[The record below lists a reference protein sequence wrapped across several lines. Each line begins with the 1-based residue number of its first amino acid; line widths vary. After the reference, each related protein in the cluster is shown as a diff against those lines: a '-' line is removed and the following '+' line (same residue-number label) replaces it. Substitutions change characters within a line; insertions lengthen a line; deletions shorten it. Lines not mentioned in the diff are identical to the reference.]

1 MKVFSIFSAFL
12 ITLSLNAQNVL
23 TPELLWK
30 FNRVSGGVVSPD
42 GNYLLYSQRSFNMS
56 ENKGNTE
63 LFVIDLK
70 TTKTKQIT
78 QTPFSEM
85 EAQWGKN
92 NTIWFMS
99 TENEGLQI
107 WTMSA
112 DGSAKKQ
119 VSRFAEIEMEGFKI
133 SPDEKSL
140 VTIQAIKTKQTLQD
154 KYADLPKANARVE
167 EDLMYRHWDH
177 YTDFMSRHLFIH
189 EITTD
194 ANGFAVMPI
203 GVDVLKNELFD
214 GILPPFGGTEQFCYT
229 PDAKK
234 LVYTSKKLKGK
245 EFAQSTNSELYE
257 YSIDT
262 KKTRTLTEGY
272 LGYDNNPSYSSTGVL
287 AWTSMARN
295 GFEADKND
303 LIIRG
308 LDDKDINLTAQIDQT
323 VGSFVWHPNGKFIYF
338 ISPTKGSEHIF
349 EIEINTKNVRQ
360 LTSGQ
365 HDYVSLSIFG
375 ETIYAGRQS
384 MVAPTEL
391 FSVQLKKGLVGQLPS
406 TNNEILSKIALPKVE
421 VAQLPS
427 SNNEIRSKITLPKV
441 EVAQLTYSNNEILSK
456 ITLPKIEEKWITTTD
471 GKQMLVWMV
480 LPPNFD
486 ENKKYPALL
495 YCQGG
500 PQSMVSQFFSFRW
513 NLALMASQG
522 YVVIAPNRRGLP
534 GFGQEWNDAISQDW
548 GGQAMQD
555 YLSATD
561 DAAKLP
567 FIDKNRIGAVGASY
581 GGYSVYM
588 LAGIHENRFK
598 TFISHCGLFNLESWY
613 GTTEELFFAN
623 WDHKGPY
630 WKAENKENYTKNS
643 PHNYVQNWNTPI
655 LVIHV
660 GMDFRVPESEG
671 MQAFQAAQ
679 LLGLRSKYLHFPT
692 EGHWVQSPQNGLL
705 WQREFFEWLNTDLK
719 P

>member
-1 MKVFSIFSAFL
+1 MKVFSILSVFL
-12 ITLSLNAQNVL
+12 ITLSIKAQNVL

-42 GNYLLYSQRSFNMS
+42 GNFLLYSQRSFNMS

-119 VSRFAEIEMEGFKI
+119 VSRFAEIELEGFKL

-140 VTIQAIKTKQTLQD
+140 VTIQAVKTKQTLQD

-189 EITTD
+189 EITTN

-234 LVYTSKKLKGK
+234 LIYTSKKLKGK

-303 LIIRG
+303 IIIRG
-308 LDDKDINLTAQIDQT
+308 LDGKDINLTAQVDQT
-323 VGSFVWHPNGKFIYF
+323 VGSFVWHPSGNFIYF
-338 ISPTKGSEHIF
+338 ISPTKGTEQIF
-349 EIEINTKNVRQ
+349 EIDLKTKKIRQ
-360 LTSGQ
+360 VTSGQ

-375 ETIYAGRQS
+375 NSIYAGRQS
-384 MVAPTEL
+384 MVAPTDL
-391 FSVQLKKGLVGQLPS
+391 FMVPIKKGTITQLTAANAELLS
-406 TNNEILSKIALPKVE
+406 T
-421 VAQLPS
+421 
-427 SNNEIRSKITLPKV
+427 ITLPKV
-441 EVAQLTYSNNEILSK
+441 
-456 ITLPKIEEKWITTTD
+456 EEKWITTTD

-486 ENKKYPALL
+486 QDKQYPSLL

-500 PQSMVSQFFSFRW
+500 PQSMVSQFFSYRW

-522 YVVIAPNRRGLP
+522 YVVVAPNRRGLP
-534 GFGQEWNDAISQDW
+534 GFGQEWNDAISTDW
-548 GGQAMQD
+548 GGQAMKD
-555 YLSATD
+555 YLSAAD
-561 DAAKLP
+561 EAFKLP
-567 FIDKNRIGAVGASY
+567 YIDRNRMGAVGASY

-598 TFISHCGLFNLESWY
+598 TFISHCGLFNLESWF

-655 LVIHV
+655 LVIHG

>member
-1 MKVFSIFSAFL
+1 MKVFSILSAFL
-12 ITLSLNAQNVL
+12 ITLSINAQNVL

-30 FNRVSGGVVSPD
+30 LNRVSGGTVSPD
-42 GNYLLYSQRSFNMS
+42 GNYLLYSQRSFNMT
-56 ENKGNTE
+56 ENKGNTD

-85 EAQWGKN
+85 EAQWGIN

-107 WTMSA
+107 WTMST

-119 VSRFAEIEMEGFKI
+119 VSRFAEIELEGFKI

-140 VTIQAIKTKQTLQD
+140 VTIQAVKTKQTLQD
-154 KYADLPKANARVE
+154 KYTDLPKANARVE
-167 EDLMYRHWDH
+167 DDLMYRHWDH
-177 YTDFMSRHLFIH
+177 YNDFMSRHLFIH

-234 LVYTSKKLKGK
+234 LIYTSKKLKGK

-287 AWTSMARN
+287 AWTSMPRN

-308 LDDKDINLTAQIDQT
+308 LDGKDINLTAQVDQT
-323 VGSFVWHPNGKFIYF
+323 VGSYVWHPNGKFIYF
-338 ISPTKGSEHIF
+338 ISPTKGTEQIF
-349 EIEINTKNVRQ
+349 EIDLKTKKIRQ
-360 LTSGQ
+360 VTSGQ

-375 ETIYAGRQS
+375 ESIYTGRQS
-384 MVAPTEL
+384 MVAPTDL
-391 FSVQLKKGLVGQLPS
+391 FMVPIKKGTITQL
-406 TNNEILSKIALPKVE
+406 TNANAEILST
-421 VAQLPS
+421 
-427 SNNEIRSKITLPKV
+427 ITLPKV
-441 EVAQLTYSNNEILSK
+441 
-456 ITLPKIEEKWITTTD
+456 EEKWITTTD
-471 GKQMLVWMV
+471 GKQMLVWVV

-486 ENKKYPALL
+486 QDKQYPSLL

-500 PQSMVSQFFSFRW
+500 PQSMVSQFFSYRW

-522 YVVIAPNRRGLP
+522 YVVVAPNRRGLP
-534 GFGQEWNDAISQDW
+534 GFGQDWNDVISQDW
-548 GGQAMQD
+548 GGQAMKD
-555 YLSATD
+555 YLSAAD
-561 DAAKLP
+561 EAFKLP
-567 FIDKNRIGAVGASY
+567 YIDRNRMGAVGASY

-643 PHNYVQNWNTPI
+643 PHNYVQNWNTPM
-655 LVIHV
+655 LVIHG

>member
-1 MKVFSIFSAFL
+1 MKVFSILSAFL

-30 FNRVSGGVVSPD
+30 LNRVSGGTVSPD
-42 GNYLLYSQRSFNMS
+42 GNYLLYSQRSFNMA

-107 WTMSA
+107 WTMGA
-112 DGSAKKQ
+112 DGSGKKQ
-119 VSRFAEIEMEGFKI
+119 VSRFAEIELEGFKI

-140 VTIQAIKTKQTLQD
+140 VTIQAVKTKQTLQD
-154 KYADLPKANARVE
+154 KYTDLPKANARVE
-167 EDLMYRHWDH
+167 DDLMYRHWDH
-177 YTDFMSRHLFIH
+177 YNDFMSRHLFIH
-189 EITTD
+189 DVTVD

-234 LVYTSKKLKGK
+234 LIYTSKKLKGK

-303 LIIRG
+303 IIIRG
-308 LDDKDINLTAQIDQT
+308 LDGKDINLTAQVDQT

-338 ISPTKGSEHIF
+338 ISPTKGTEQIF
-349 EIEINTKNVRQ
+349 EIDLKTKKIRQ
-360 LTSGQ
+360 VTSGQ
-365 HDYVSLSIFG
+365 YDYVSLSIFG
-375 ETIYAGRQS
+375 ESIYAGRQS
-384 MVAPTEL
+384 MVAPTDL
-391 FSVQLKKGLVGQLPS
+391 FMVPIKKGTITQLTAANAELLS
-406 TNNEILSKIALPKVE
+406 T
-421 VAQLPS
+421 
-427 SNNEIRSKITLPKV
+427 ITLPKV
-441 EVAQLTYSNNEILSK
+441 
-456 ITLPKIEEKWITTTD
+456 EEKWITTTD

-486 ENKKYPALL
+486 QDKQYPSLL

-500 PQSMVSQFFSFRW
+500 PQSMVSQFFSYRW

-522 YVVIAPNRRGLP
+522 YVVVAPNRRGLP
-534 GFGQEWNDAISQDW
+534 GFGQEWNDAISTDW
-548 GGQAMQD
+548 GGQAMND
-555 YLSATD
+555 YLSAAD
-561 DAAKLP
+561 EAFKLP
-567 FIDKNRIGAVGASY
+567 YIDRNRMGAVGASY

-630 WKAENKENYTKNS
+630 WKPENKANYTKNS
-643 PHNYVQNWNTPI
+643 PHNYVQNWNTPM
-655 LVIHV
+655 LVIHG